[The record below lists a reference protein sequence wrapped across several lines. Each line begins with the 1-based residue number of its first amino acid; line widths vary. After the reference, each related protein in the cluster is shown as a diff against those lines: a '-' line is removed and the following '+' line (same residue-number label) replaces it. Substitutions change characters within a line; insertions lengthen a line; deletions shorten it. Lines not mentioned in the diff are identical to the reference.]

1 MLSKAVRYWSLIMDK
16 YDRMLLSALL
26 EDGRASYAQLART
39 VNLSAPAV
47 AERVAKLE
55 ASGVITG
62 YQAKVDMSKVGL
74 PIQCVI
80 ELRLTN
86 HGSQKVYDALAEIP
100 ELTECHRVTGD
111 PCVIM
116 QAAVGSMPQLEN
128 LINRV
133 AKFGFSKTSI
143 ILSSA
148 IERRVPLAQLE
159 VKNAG

>member
-1 MLSKAVRYWSLIMDK
+1 MDK
-16 YDRMLLSALL
+16 YDRMLLGALL
-26 EDGRASYAQLART
+26 DNGRATFAQLARQ

-62 YQAKVDMSKVGL
+62 YAAKVDLEKIGW

-80 ELRLTN
+80 ELLLAS
-86 HGSQKVYDALAEIP
+86 HGNQQAYDALARIP

-116 QAAVGSMPQLEN
+116 QAAVGSMGELEA

-133 AKFGFSKTSI
+133 SQLGFSKTSI

-148 IERRVPLAQLE
+148 VERRVPLDHLQGNG
-159 VKNAG
+159 KKG